1 MKEYINDTIKYYNDN
16 CENFKSKWDNYLFD
30 IPNTFA
36 EYLKDDAYVLD
47 LGCGTGRD
55 SLYFKEKGFKV
66 KCIDGSV
73 NMCKIA
79 SEALGQEVE
88 NKNYLD
94 IDYKDL
100 FDGVF
105 ACASLLHLKD
115 EDLKIVLKKV
125 YDSLKF
131 NGIMY
136 ASFKYGND
144 ERFEDG
150 RFFNDMTLDKFN
162 RLMNETECNF
172 EIIKA
177 WNTSQYGTDSEFLNL
192 LLKKK
197 QCKYYR

>member
-36 EYLKDDAYVLD
+36 DYLIDNAYVLD

-88 NKNYLD
+88 NKNYFD

-115 EDLKIVLKKV
+115 EDLKIVLKKI

-150 RFFNDMTLDKFN
+150 RYFNDMTLDKFN
-162 RLMNETECNF
+162 KLMNDSGCNF
-172 EIIKA
+172 EIVKA
-177 WNTSQYGTDSEFLNL
+177 WNTSQYGTSSEFLNL

-197 QCKYYR
+197 

>member
-136 ASFKYGND
+136 TSFKYGND

-197 QCKYYR
+197 

>member
-115 EDLKIVLKKV
+115 EDLKIVLKKI

-162 RLMNETECNF
+162 KLMNETECNF

-197 QCKYYR
+197 

>member
-115 EDLKIVLKKV
+115 EDLKIVLKRV

-197 QCKYYR
+197 

>member
-16 CENFKSKWDNYLFD
+16 CESFKSKWDNYLFD

-79 SEALGQEVE
+79 SEALGQKVE

-136 ASFKYGND
+136 ASFKYGSD

-162 RLMNETECNF
+162 KLMNETECNF

-197 QCKYYR
+197 

>member
-136 ASFKYGND
+136 TSFKYGND

-177 WNTSQYGTDSEFLNL
+177 WNTSQYGTDSEFLNR

-197 QCKYYR
+197 

>member
-16 CENFKSKWDNYLFD
+16 CENFKSQWDNYLFD

-36 EYLKDDAYVLD
+36 DYLIDNAYVLD

-88 NKNYLD
+88 NKNYFD

-115 EDLKIVLKKV
+115 EDLKIVLKKI

-197 QCKYYR
+197 

>member
-115 EDLKIVLKKV
+115 EDLKIVLKKI

-162 RLMNETECNF
+162 KLMNETECNF
-172 EIIKA
+172 EIINA

-197 QCKYYR
+197 

>member
-55 SLYFKEKGFKV
+55 SLYFKEKGFKL

-197 QCKYYR
+197 

>member
-131 NGIMY
+131 NGRMY

-197 QCKYYR
+197 

>member
-36 EYLKDDAYVLD
+36 DYLIDNAYVLD

-88 NKNYLD
+88 NKNYFD

-115 EDLKIVLKKV
+115 EDLKIVLKKI

-162 RLMNETECNF
+162 KLMNETECNF

-197 QCKYYR
+197 

>member
-162 RLMNETECNF
+162 KLMNETECNF

-197 QCKYYR
+197 

>member
-131 NGIMY
+131 NGILY

-197 QCKYYR
+197 

>member
-1 MKEYINDTIKYYNDN
+1 MKEYINNTIKYYDDN

-79 SEALGQEVE
+79 SESLGQEVE

-105 ACASLLHLKD
+105 ACASLLHLNND
-115 EDLKIVLKKV
+115 DLKIVLKKI

-144 ERFEDG
+144 ERYEDG
-150 RFFNDMTLDKFN
+150 RYFNDMTLDKFN
-162 RLMNETECNF
+162 KTITETECNF
-172 EIIKA
+172 DVIKT
-177 WNTSQYGTDSEFLNL
+177 WNTSQYGTDSEFLNVI
-192 LLKKK
+192 LKKK
-197 QCKYYR
+197 

>member
-177 WNTSQYGTDSEFLNL
+177 
-192 LLKKK
+192 
-197 QCKYYR
+197 

>member
-88 NKNYLD
+88 NKTYFD
-94 IDYKDL
+94 IYYNDL

-144 ERFEDG
+144 ERYEDG

-162 RLMNETECNF
+162 KLMNETECNF

-177 WNTSQYGTDSEFLNL
+177 WNTSQYGTNNEFLNL

-197 QCKYYR
+197 

>member
-1 MKEYINDTIKYYNDN
+1 MKEYINNTIKYYDDN

-79 SEALGQEVE
+79 SESLGQEVE

-105 ACASLLHLKD
+105 ACASLLHLNND
-115 EDLKIVLKKV
+115 DLKIALKKI

-144 ERFEDG
+144 ERYEDG
-150 RFFNDMTLDKFN
+150 RYFNDMTLDKFN
-162 RLMNETECNF
+162 KIITETECNF
-172 EIIKA
+172 DVIKT
-177 WNTSQYGTDSEFLNL
+177 WNTSQYGTDSEFLNVI
-192 LLKKK
+192 LKKK
-197 QCKYYR
+197 

>member
-1 MKEYINDTIKYYNDN
+1 MKDYISDTIKYYNDN
-16 CENFKSKWDNYLFD
+16 CEIFKSKWDNYLFD

-36 EYLKDDAYVLD
+36 DYLVDKAYVLD

-88 NKNYLD
+88 NKTYFD
-94 IDYKDL
+94 MYYKDL

-115 EDLKIVLKKV
+115 EDLKVVLKKV
-125 YDSLKF
+125 YDSLKY

-172 EIIKA
+172 EIVKA

-197 QCKYYR
+197 

>member
-131 NGIMY
+131 NGIIY

-162 RLMNETECNF
+162 KLMNETECNF

-197 QCKYYR
+197 

>member
-197 QCKYYR
+197 

>member
-16 CENFKSKWDNYLFD
+16 CDEFKSKWDNYLFD

-36 EYLKDDAYVLD
+36 SYLGDNAYVLD

-88 NKNYLD
+88 NKNYFD
-94 IDYKDL
+94 INYKEM

-115 EDLKIVLKKV
+115 DDLKIVLKKI

-136 ASFKYGND
+136 TSFKYGND
-144 ERFEDG
+144 ERIEDG
-150 RFFNDMTLDKFN
+150 RYFNDMTLDKFN
-162 RLMNETECNF
+162 NLMNDSKCNF
-172 EIIKA
+172 EIVKA
-177 WNTSQYGTDSEFLNL
+177 WNTSQYGTSSEFLNV

-197 QCKYYR
+197 

>member
-150 RFFNDMTLDKFN
+150 RYFNDMTLDKFN
-162 RLMNETECNF
+162 KLMNDAECNF
-172 EIIKA
+172 EIVKA
-177 WNTSQYGTDSEFLNL
+177 WNTSQYGTSSEFLNL

-197 QCKYYR
+197 